1 MMFKIN
7 VSYNSN
13 KLQNHNLSE
22 EINQILLTIVPVH
35 DVITCWIAQGVTKT
49 IKVREMAAEHLDVVS
64 HTLCSSKICCWDKFE
79 FHYYVFID
87 DYFLKYFVLQI
98 VSYYTWIQ
106 CIQKIIKTYTC
117 VNINWSI
124 FLIQEIISY
133 RATSTKEKKKPLCK
147 YPETK
152 L

>member
-64 HTLCSSKICCWDKFE
+64 HTLCSSKICCWE
-79 FHYYVFID
+79 NLNFIIT
-87 DYFLKYFVLQI
+87 FL
-98 VSYYTWIQ
+98 
-106 CIQKIIKTYTC
+106 
-117 VNINWSI
+117 
-124 FLIQEIISY
+124 
-133 RATSTKEKKKPLCK
+133 
-147 YPETK
+147 
-152 L
+152 